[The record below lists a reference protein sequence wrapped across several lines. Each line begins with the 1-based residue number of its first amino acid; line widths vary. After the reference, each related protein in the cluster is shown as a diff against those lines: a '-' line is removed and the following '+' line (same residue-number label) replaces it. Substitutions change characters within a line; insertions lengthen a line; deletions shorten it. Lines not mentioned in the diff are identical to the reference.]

1 MFNRITDVQ
10 VSRFES
16 RDETSD
22 TTEENSSNA
31 AV

>member
-1 MFNRITDVQ
+1 MLSIELNVQ

-22 TTEENSSNA
+22 TRMLNSSVPLN
-31 AV
+31 